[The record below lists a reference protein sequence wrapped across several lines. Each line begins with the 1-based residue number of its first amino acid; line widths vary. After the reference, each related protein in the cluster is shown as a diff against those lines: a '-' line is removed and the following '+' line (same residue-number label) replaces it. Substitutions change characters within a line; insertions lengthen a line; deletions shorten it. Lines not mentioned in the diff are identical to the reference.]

1 MWRIVPMRWE
11 VDPSRNEANA
21 RAAAAERWSQVHSTT
36 ARSATEN
43 VRSPHGQ
50 VPKPAQAAHVPRT
63 LSAPT
68 DPRPSTVSSLAP
80 ARAPPGA
87 TVLRVPPSV
96 PVNPASSANASLVD
110 AAVAGAQ
117 WRATAAEMIPDFETK
132 LGAPKGPVQSAES
145 EPAPAPAE
153 PVAAAPVQKIPSGRA
168 TASSAI
174 TAEHRKP
181 RRATRTF
188 ASTKEREIFL
198 VTEEVEALLPLLPEQ
213 VCIAMLGG
221 ALGMA
226 QVPSDERR
234 VPAAAFDAH
243 PGSQPPHAPRG
254 GSIHHPKDR

>member
-1 MWRIVPMRWE
+1 MRWE
-11 VDPSRNEANA
+11 VNPSRNEANA

-36 ARSATEN
+36 VRSATEN

-87 TVLRVPPSV
+87 TALRVPPSV

-117 WRATAAEMIPDFETK
+117 WRATAAEVIPDFETK

-145 EPAPAPAE
+145 KPASAPADLAGGAHRARACEAATVQMDGPSPARE
-153 PVAAAPVQKIPSGRA
+153 PPARPAGTKPARGRA
-168 TASSAI
+168 TADGGGAARRS
-174 TAEHRKP
+174 P
-181 RRATRTF
+181 RRPDNRG
-188 ASTKEREIFL
+188 
-198 VTEEVEALLPLLPEQ
+198 
-213 VCIAMLGG
+213 GG
-221 ALGMA
+221 ASGGAAHPHGREAVLAALYGLRA
-226 QVPSDERR
+226 W
-234 VPAAAFDAH
+234 PAAD
-243 PGSQPPHAPRG
+243 
-254 GSIHHPKDR
+254 